1 MLSTLLLVAE
11 EDSRDKVIYLYNT
24 FHREMMIFAK
34 SRLKAAKRQNYATEA
49 EDVVQNTFVKLIHY
63 IHRIDFTRDEK
74 ELRLYVLSVTAN
86 EISSYLAKEK
96 TVNLPAETMDFY
108 AEDLMWKELA
118 VEEHRREIE
127 EVLMT
132 LDEKYTVVLVLRFL
146 EERSIEEIAEFLDI
160 GKTAVYYRL
169 NKAKEAFIKAFKE
182 GV

>member
-11 EDSRDKVIYLYNT
+11 EDSRDKVIYLYKT

-49 EDVVQNTFVKLIHY
+49 EDVVQNAFVKLVKY
-63 IHRIDFTRDEK
+63 IHSIDFTRSEDA
-74 ELRLYVLSVTAN
+74 LRVYVLSVTEN
-86 EISSYLAKEK
+86 ELSSYLDKERDIA
-96 TVNLPAETMDFY
+96 LGD
-108 AEDLMWKELA
+108 DLIDVISENAFWQDLA

-132 LDEKYTVVLVLRFL
+132 LDEKYTVVLVLHFF
-146 EERSIEEIAEFLDI
+146 EERSLEEIATFLGI
-160 GKTAVYYRL
+160 SKTAVCVRL
-169 NKAKEAFIKAFKE
+169 AKAKEAFKKKIKE